1 MCTRVCVIVCEHLV
15 GEGMR
20 VHLSVLWAQPR
31 KGLRTRK
38 PIVRMVTPV
47 WALKGKEKHKN
58 ENSKVRAGVA
68 SGGGGTWQVPKAAP
82 GLSSSCKQA
91 SLSSH

>member
-1 MCTRVCVIVCEHLV
+1 
-15 GEGMR
+15 MR
-20 VHLSVLWAQPR
+20 VHLSVLWAQPH

-47 WALKGKEKHKN
+47 WALKGKEKRKN

-68 SGGGGTWQVPKAAP
+68 RRRRRDMAGAQGGPWVVFI
-82 GLSSSCKQA
+82 L
-91 SLSSH
+91 

>member
-20 VHLSVLWAQPR
+20 VHLSVLWAQPH

-47 WALKGKEKHKN
+47 WALKGKEKRKN

-68 SGGGGTWQVPKAAP
+68 RRRRRDMAGAQGGPWVVFI
-82 GLSSSCKQA
+82 L
-91 SLSSH
+91 